1 LLRFFVLGNM
11 KIARTQNELNE
22 YILEKH
28 GMVYLV
34 PTMGYLHEGHLSL
47 LRMAIHDRDAN
58 EFGGSVVMSLFVNPT
73 QFNEPS
79 DLENYPRDERH
90 DCELAQSVGCD
101 IVFAPSV
108 EVMYPEGLHGT
119 RVHVAGVSEKWEGE
133 FRPGHFDGVATV
145 VAKLFHMCLPDFVYF
160 GEKDWQQ
167 CRVISQMVEDMKYQ
181 LTLRFG
187 KTVREKDGLAMSSRN
202 ARLRPELR
210 VKASA
215 LYRNMALCA
224 EEYRGGRNPRE
235 AEEIALRR
243 LLLDGFEKVDYLAIV
258 NENTLDEINTPE
270 DHTARV
276 ISAGWLG
283 GVRLIDNLRVYEE

>member
-1 LLRFFVLGNM
+1 M
-11 KIARTQNELNE
+11 KIARTQNDLNE

-47 LRMAIHDRDAN
+47 LRMAIQERDAN

-79 DLENYPRDERH
+79 DLENYPRDEKR

-119 RVHVAGVSEKWEGE
+119 IVHVAGISEKWEGE
-133 FRPGHFDGVATV
+133 FRRGHFDGVATV
-145 VAKLFHMCLPDFVYF
+145 VAKLFHMCLPDYAYF

-167 CRVISQMVEDMKYQ
+167 YRVISRMVEDMNYQ
-181 LTLRFG
+181 VILRLG
-187 KTVREKDGLAMSSRN
+187 KTVREDDGLAMSSRN
-202 ARLRPELR
+202 TRLRPELR

-215 LYRNMALCA
+215 LYRSMQLCVD
-224 EEYRGGRNPRE
+224 EYRGGMNARK
-235 AEEIALRR
+235 AEELAMKR
-243 LLLDGFEKVDYLAIV
+243 LVLDGFERVDYLAIV
-258 NENTLDEINTPE
+258 NENTLERINE
-270 DHTARV
+270 SGDRLARV

-283 GVRLIDNLRVYEE
+283 GVRLIDNLKVYEG